1 MQVYL
6 YQNNQQEGPF
16 TLPRIS
22 ARLLYGD
29 LDSATLD
36 WYEGLDT
43 WYPLNHE
50 KWKALGI
57 VAPAPIPKV
66 EKTEAQNQVDRIDE
80 TSTSGNG
87 EDSKEQN
94 ANSLSSEN

>member
-6 YQNNQQEGPF
+6 YQNNQQNSFHLAPYLCSSGSWRF
-16 TLPRIS
+16 RS
-22 ARLLYGD
+22 GHFG
-29 LDSATLD
+29 

-66 EKTEAQNQVDRIDE
+66 EKTEAQ
-80 TSTSGNG
+80 T
-87 EDSKEQN
+87 K
-94 ANSLSSEN
+94 